1 MVGRS
6 RARGRYPSVRPTII
20 DGHRFASAHEARRYL
35 ELLLLQRAGQ
45 ISELELQ
52 VSIPIVLDG
61 RPVLVKS
68 KGYPAG
74 RVLRYVAD
82 FGYRERG
89 ELVIEDAKGHPTDV
103 YKLKR
108 ALLLHMG
115 IKIRES

>member
-1 MVGRS
+1 MPVRS
-6 RARGRYPSVRPTII
+6 RARGRYPTVRPTVI
-20 DGHRFASAHEARRYL
+20 DGHRFASAHEARRYTD
-35 ELLLLQRAGQ
+35 LLLLQRAGE

-52 VSIPIVLDG
+52 VPIPIVFEG

-68 KGYPAG
+68 KGYPNG

-82 FGYRERG
+82 FSYREAG

-103 YKLKR
+103 YKIKR
-108 ALLLHMG
+108 ALLAHMG